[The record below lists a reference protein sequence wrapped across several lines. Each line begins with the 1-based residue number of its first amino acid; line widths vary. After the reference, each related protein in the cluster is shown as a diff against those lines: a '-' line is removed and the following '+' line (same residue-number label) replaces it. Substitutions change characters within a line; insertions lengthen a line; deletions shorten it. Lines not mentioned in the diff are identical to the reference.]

1 MKNTAVIIGLSSLL
15 LAANVQGDTLLGIYA
30 GVDGWQT
37 AADGSFADNSSQL
50 QQFRFEDKTQAAYFI
65 ALEHPIPLLPNI
77 RMQHNTLEAAG
88 LTTLNA
94 DFSFAGENFTA
105 GTTLG
110 NELDLSN
117 TDYVLYY
124 EILDNDLLSLDLGV
138 NAKYIKGDIAVMDA
152 AGSEMLAVQDASA
165 LIPMLYSSAVISLPL
180 TGLDLFAQGSY
191 VSYDG
196 SRIYDVQAGMAYA
209 LLDNLA
215 LNMRLKLGYRAV
227 NLRLDDIDNL
237 YTNIDFKGVFAGIEL
252 HF

>member
-15 LAANVQGDTLLGIYA
+15 LSANIQADTLFGLYA

-37 AADGSFADNSSQL
+37 SADGSFADSRQL
-50 QQFRFEDKTQAAYFI
+50 QQFSFEDKTQAAYFV
-65 ALEHPIPLLPNI
+65 ALEHPIPLLPNV
-77 RMQHNTLEAAG
+77 RLQHNILQATG

-94 DFSFAGENFTA
+94 DFSFAGESFSA

-110 NELDLSN
+110 NQLDLSN

-124 EILDNDLLSLDLGV
+124 EIFDNDLFSLDLGI
-138 NAKYIKGDIAVMDA
+138 NAKYVKGDIAVMDTA
-152 AGSEMLAVQDASA
+152 DNEMRAVQDVSA
-165 LIPMLYSSAVISLPL
+165 LIPMLYSSAVIGLPL

-196 SRIYDVQAGMAYA
+196 SRIYDMQTGIAYA

-237 YTNIDFKGVFAGIEL
+237 YTNIDFKGIFAGIEL